1 MRHFVVPAVILGVL
15 GLGGYLGGKPVYR
28 AIRTRRG
35 VAAAEQ
41 AAAHF
46 ATNDFEGGV
55 KFLKLA
61 ASLAPGAI
69 EISQVRV
76 DVLTKFRD
84 PRAID
89 EWRQLNAIRPPSLEQ
104 QWRLVDFALDVER
117 LDVAGEELGKLE
129 ALHARKPEYLRR
141 ATRYFLQ
148 SGRTQDAVETARSL
162 AEVDS
167 GNPKSE
173 LLLGEALI
181 QSGDAAQ
188 RAEGRRALLLLAQTD
203 ATVQDAA
210 ISQLIDHS
218 TLTSDERVML
228 SRLINARSDLDLN
241 GHIISATLRMT
252 SDRQQ
257 RENAAEEVRAHL
269 PAGNEDAAVHFADW
283 CLRYQAPTAAA
294 LGLQPF
300 AKSTNSNTAT
310 LYVQAVA
317 LSENWTR
324 LDELLSE
331 PDSRMDASIV
341 ASIRGWR
348 AAKAGKS
355 DDAVNYFKIAISK
368 AAPTKDNP
376 QRYTVVASWAEIAK
390 MPLMAVEA
398 YAPLVAAPQ
407 TTVFAARASLKLLA
421 DQSTLAPSL
430 PILRSLLDYAPNDGS
445 IQTEYARTAL
455 VLNRE
460 VAKALPI
467 ATNLLAQYPKSSRIR
482 VLAAAAE
489 TRNGNPAKGVAL
501 LEESPIDFTDLDD
514 RWRALQVLVL
524 AKGQLREPARRIIRQ
539 LKLDAIKAEEKTMVE
554 ESM

>member
-1 MRHFVVPAVILGVL
+1 MRYFVVPAVILGVL

-61 ASLAPGAI
+61 ASLAPNSA
-69 EISQVRV
+69 EVTQVRV